1 MGDDKGGLR
10 EVPVRWREEN
20 ISRDRGDTEEVT
32 DGGCAGQEQ
41 SAGLRGFRWDQK
53 KAIESVGKERVN
65 DITELWP
72 EVWAGEV
79 EGSKDWGPL
88 QVKVQMS

>member
-1 MGDDKGGLR
+1 M
-10 EVPVRWREEN
+10 
-20 ISRDRGDTEEVT
+20 
-32 DGGCAGQEQ
+32 
-41 SAGLRGFRWDQK
+41 RGFRWDQK

-79 EGSKDWGPL
+79 EGPEDWGPL